1 MGRGEKRG
9 DSSGRGLC
17 PSRGTSGQ
25 KAVQP
30 KHKPEA
36 AGLRGAGTARQ
47 LTGMTEELAA
57 GTGARALLPP
67 ALRAD
72 ASALPGVHAGES
84 RPLAQAP
91 PTPVPRAG
99 SCLKTVGLP
108 ASFRPGRGHWSPATT
123 TLGGGRDVRRACLA
137 C

>member
-9 DSSGRGLC
+9 DSSSHGLS

-30 KHKPEA
+30 RRKPEA

-57 GTGARALLPP
+57 GTAAAALLPP
-67 ALRAD
+67 PLSAD
-72 ASALPGVHAGES
+72 AGALPGVHAGGAALWPRP
-84 RPLAQAP
+84 RPL
-91 PTPVPRAG
+91 R
-99 SCLKTVGLP
+99 S
-108 ASFRPGRGHWSPATT
+108 RGVA
-123 TLGGGRDVRRACLA
+123 AA
-137 C
+137 